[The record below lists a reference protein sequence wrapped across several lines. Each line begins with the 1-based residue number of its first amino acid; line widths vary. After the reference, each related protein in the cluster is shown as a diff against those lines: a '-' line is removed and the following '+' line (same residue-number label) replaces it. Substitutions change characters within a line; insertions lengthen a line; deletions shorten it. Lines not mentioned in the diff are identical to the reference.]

1 MPAQFTVKAADLK
14 VLLQELKQLEPNLR
28 KEMQT
33 ELKKEIKPFAD
44 KIKNSVP
51 KQSPL
56 SGFDK
61 NVASSVRYSWGT
73 VLSNV
78 KTPLG
83 KNAKKPGYFPVV
95 SMGFKGRAKS
105 AGLNIMELA
114 TQGRSP
120 QGNAMVRALNQRYPV
135 QQGLGRFIIPEAKK
149 SAGQATDLAR
159 KVIEKFAAKVNRR
172 IR

>member
-1 MPAQFTVKAADLK
+1 MPAEFTVKAADLK
-14 VLLQELKQLEPNLR
+14 VLLRELRQVEPTLR

-44 KIKNSVP
+44 QIKNSVP
-51 KQSPL
+51 KKSPL

-61 NVASSVRYSWGT
+61 NVASSTRYSWGT

-95 SMGFKGRAKS
+95 SMSFKGRSKT
-105 AGLNIMELA
+105 AGLSIMELA

-120 QGNAMVRALNQRYPV
+120 QGAAMVRALNRRHPV

-149 SAGQATDLAR
+149 NVSQATELAR
-159 KVIEKFAAKVNRR
+159 KVLEKFAEKVNRR